1 MDASAVREIP
11 MGVLLT
17 ATTGRLLAR
26 GGWGEFQEFA
36 EWLYQRPIWTHE
48 FVALADPLRRDVL
61 AQHPDLPA
69 DDAGI
74 TPSNFKARLG
84 ELEAQYGAARQ
95 MRTVTTQPRTADPL
109 TTLAAVFNKEV
120 PDGR

>member
-1 MDASAVREIP
+1 MDANAVREIP
-11 MGVLLT
+11 MGALLT

-26 GGWGEFQEFA
+26 GGWEEFHEFA

-69 DDAGI
+69 GDAGI
-74 TPSNFKARLG
+74 TPSNFRERLV
-84 ELEAQYGAARQ
+84 ELEAQHGAARQ
-95 MRTVTTQPRTADPL
+95 MRTVTTQPRAAGPL
-109 TTLAAVFNKEV
+109 TTLAAVFNKDA